1 MGQKLE
7 PSGNGSVLCGQV
19 EIKGGGNWGIGLGA
33 VDDEI
38 AAVWARVQ

>member
-7 PSGNGSVLCGQV
+7 PSGNGSVLGGQV
-19 EIKGGGNWGIGLGA
+19 EIKGGGNWVVGLGV

-38 AAVWARVQ
+38 AAVWACIQ